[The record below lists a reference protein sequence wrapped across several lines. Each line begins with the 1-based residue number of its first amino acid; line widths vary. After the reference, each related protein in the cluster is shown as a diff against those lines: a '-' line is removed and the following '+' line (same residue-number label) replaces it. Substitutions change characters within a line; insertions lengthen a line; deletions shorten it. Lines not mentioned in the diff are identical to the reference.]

1 LRCFGYLFDRGDQT
15 VAYSGDV
22 KPCAGLTELASE
34 ADVLVLECN
43 GRHSGP
49 PSHMHEENVQSLASA
64 HPGLHIIVTHL
75 GEQVDVGKLE
85 GITVP
90 SDFDR
95 LTV

>member
-1 LRCFGYLFDRGDQT
+1 
-15 VAYSGDV
+15 
-22 KPCAGLTELASE
+22 
-34 ADVLVLECN
+34 
-43 GRHSGP
+43 
-49 PSHMHEENVQSLASA
+49 MHEESVQALASA